1 MKAIIT
7 KTGKNVG
14 YRWQVNHNCGFAL
27 THIGAIYAARK
38 CANSLR
44 QYKNNKEN
52 AEVLEV

>member
-14 YRWQVNHNCGFAL
+14 YRWQVSHHHGFAL
-27 THIGAIYAARK
+27 TRVGAIYAARK
-38 CANSLR
+38 HANSVR
-44 QYKNNKEN
+44 QYKNHKDN